1 MCQNL
6 NANEAAVV
14 KRKCITQIPSRGMTT
29 RNTVNVAAGGVQ
41 TLEHIVNLAHCSAA
55 EMDPHHPRLCEG
67 C

>member
-1 MCQNL
+1 MCQSL

-14 KRKCITQIPSRGMTT
+14 KRKSRGMTT
-29 RNTVNVAAGGVQ
+29 RDTVNMAAGGVQ

-55 EMDPHHPRLCEG
+55 EMCEG